1 MAEILTRVAPL
12 LRALLSQPTGDDD
25 QPYRPVIL
33 KSLTDK
39 EALSFAANGQR
50 PPRSLKNFRGAPL
63 RLDPLRGGES
73 DDELRTRLAAALT
86 HYEAEHHAKPEII
99 SLPDVAVFQ
108 VVDPAPAPG
117 HDPRLVGRVAVVT
130 GAAGA
135 IGYGICRALLERGC
149 RVAITDL
156 AGEKLDQFVAE
167 FQGRDAARIVSVPMD
182 VTDPVSVAHA
192 FAEIIA
198 NWGGVDIVVLNA
210 GIALAC
216 PLVEIDLEVFRRLER
231 VNVEGTLLV
240 LQEAGRLFARQNL
253 GGDIV
258 LISTKNVFAPGA
270 GFGAYSATKAAA
282 HQLAR
287 IASLEFAPLRV
298 RVNLVAPDGVF
309 SGGTHKSGL
318 WAEVGPGRMKARGLD
333 EKGLEEYY
341 RNRNLLKAKVTAEH
355 VANAVLFFAL
365 RQTPTTGACIPVDG
379 GLPDATPR

>member
-1 MAEILTRVAPL
+1 MTSEIVTRVAPL

-25 QPYRPVIL
+25 QPHRPVIL

-50 PPRSLKNFRGAPL
+50 PPL
-63 RLDPLRGGES
+63 RLDSLRGGES
-73 DDELRTRLAAALT
+73 DDELRTRLAAALAG
-86 HYEAEHHAKPEII
+86 YEAEHHAKPEVI

-108 VVDPAPAPG
+108 VINPSPQPG

-135 IGYGICRALLERGC
+135 IGYGICRGLLERGC
-149 RVAITDL
+149 HVAITDL
-156 AGEKLDQFVAE
+156 AGEKFDKFVAE
-167 FQGRDAARIVSVPMD
+167 FQGHDPARILGVPMD
-182 VTDPVSVAHA
+182 VTDAASVARA
-192 FAEIIA
+192 FATVIA
-198 NWGGVDIVVLNA
+198 NWGGVDIVVHNA

-216 PLVEIDLEVFRRLER
+216 PLIELDLEAFRRLER

-240 LQEAGRLFARQNL
+240 LQEAGRHFARQNL

-298 RVNLVAPDGVF
+298 RVNMVAPDGVF
-309 SGGTHKSGL
+309 SGGAHKSGL

-333 EKGLEEYY
+333 AKGLEEYY
-341 RNRNLLKAKVTAEH
+341 RNRNLLKARVTAEH
-355 VANAVLFFAL
+355 VAHAVLFFVL
-365 RQTPTTGACIPVDG
+365 HQTPTTGACIPVDG